1 MSISWLMDATHE
13 EKREREREREREK
26 NDELRCYE
34 PPYGVD
40 GLLAGWHRGPG
51 LPRRPGMG
59 SRSLGTEQGEAW
71 GTGTDLDVERQLWAQ
86 WEVAGDGW
94 QAGDGNMEG

>member
-1 MSISWLMDATHE
+1 M
-13 EKREREREREREK
+13 
-26 NDELRCYE
+26 
-34 PPYGVD
+34 
-40 GLLAGWHRGPG
+40 AGWRLGLG
-51 LPRRPGMG
+51 LPRRPGVG

-94 QAGDGNMEG
+94 QAGDGHMEGRLALWQQLEHAPAVEAHSCQDWTRPSARLHF